1 MHCMG
6 VFVEL
11 FADLGRIALG
21 LTQFSWLLWA
31 YVTLLLLVVGPAFV
45 QVAPRVVDP
54 PARLIATDP
63 LRVAVWLPLS
73 FLALFATTI
82 ALFITIFG
90 AMLMPIVAIMLG
102 MAGYLALSRLIG
114 ERVGAWLGIAAPPPW
129 LAAFVGIAL
138 LRVLRLT
145 PFVGAAAH
153 SLAAWVGFA
162 AATCITVRSLYQW
175 HRRRMPDVVQFR
187 GETLV
192 EWYPDGD
199 PEGGPSVG
207 TGRPVLDNV
216 RGDEDRER

>member
-1 MHCMG
+1 MG

-21 LTQFSWLLWA
+21 LSQFSWLGWA
-31 YVTLLLLVVGPAFV
+31 YVSLLLLVVGPTFV

-54 PARLIATDP
+54 PARLMATDP
-63 LRVAVWLPLS
+63 LRVALWLPLS

-90 AMLMPIVAIMLG
+90 AMLMPIVALMLG
-102 MAGYLALSRLIG
+102 LAGYLSLARLLG
-114 ERVGAWLGIAAPPPW
+114 ERVVGWLGVATAPPW

-153 SLAAWVGFA
+153 SLVAWIGFA
-162 AATCITVRSLYQW
+162 AATCMAVRGLLQW

-199 PEGGPSVG
+199 PEDGPSVG

-216 RGDEDRER
+216 RGEEGRDRP